1 MKQARVSYSVT
12 RTISARSSPKLEDY
26 ESVKVQAGLEV
37 QCDRT
42 DAAIESAYEEIKE
55 FVDDRITEE
64 TAKWQQ

>member
-12 RTISARSSPKLEDY
+12 RTINLGNY

-42 DAAIESAYEEIKE
+42 DAAIETNYEQIKA
-55 FVDDRITEE
+55 FIDDRITEE

>member
-12 RTISARSSPKLEDY
+12 KTINLGNY

-42 DAAIESAYEEIKE
+42 DEALDATWEQTKE
-55 FVDDRITEE
+55 WVDARIREE
-64 TAKWQQ
+64 TLKWQT